1 MSDVKCPY
9 CEGDIEIDHDDG
21 YGYEEGEIYN
31 QECGK
36 CGKIF
41 VYRTSILFYYD
52 LEKADCLND
61 EEHKYEKTKTYPP
74 QFARLRCKICGDEK
88 PIEKTLED
96 LAKVMS
102 QRRYSTQADFRGTKD
117 MLSSGTHKEN

>member
-21 YGYEEGEIYN
+21 YGYEEGEIHN

-41 VYRTSILFYYD
+41 VYTTSILFYYD

-88 PIEKTLED
+88 PMQVL
-96 LAKVMS
+96 
-102 QRRYSTQADFRGTKD
+102 
-117 MLSSGTHKEN
+117 

>member
-9 CEGDIEIDHDDG
+9 CDGDIEIDHDDG
-21 YGYEEGEIYN
+21 YGYEEGEIHN

-41 VYRTSILFYYD
+41 AYRTSILFYYD

-88 PIEKTLED
+88 PIENTLED
-96 LAKVMS
+96 LSKIM
-102 QRRYSTQADFRGTKD
+102 DD
-117 MLSSGTHKEN
+117 SGLKLKIGLKQQGGGLNGMQL